1 MYQTMRESDGV
12 GIAAPQVGKSLR
24 LLIVDGA
31 DLAEDM
37 PELEGFKRVM
47 INPVTLWESEET
59 AEYSEGCLSVPNI
72 HADVVRP
79 KSIRV
84 KYYNEKYEQV
94 EEDFTGFAAEVADVE
109 YAPDIE
115 NCEVITIDLNEA
127 LAKALTD
134 MEHIM
139 TRLRTRASSLVRVLV
154 FFIISSYFMG
164 ICRHLCSDEYI
175 GNISCGNYNRQYLKK
190 KGIASHKI

>member
-1 MYQTMRESDGV
+1 MILPIYIYGSGVLREKAAEVDLNNTEGLPELIDNMYQTMRESDGV

-94 EEDFTGFAAEVADVE
+94 EEDFKGFACRLVQHEMDHL
-109 YAPDIE
+109 DGHLF
-115 NCEVITIDLNEA
+115 IDHVSQIRKKMIQSKLNNIA
-127 LAKALTD
+127 AGKV
-134 MEHIM
+134 
-139 TRLRTRASSLVRVLV
+139 RTHYRIV
-154 FFIISSYFMG
+154 
-164 ICRHLCSDEYI
+164 
-175 GNISCGNYNRQYLKK
+175 KK
-190 KGIASHKI
+190 

>member
-1 MYQTMRESDGV
+1 MILPIYIYGSGVLREKAAEVDLNNTEGLSELIDNMYQTMRESDGV

-94 EEDFTGFAAEVADVE
+94 EEDFTSFA
-109 YAPDIE
+109 
-115 NCEVITIDLNEA
+115 
-127 LAKALTD
+127 
-134 MEHIM
+134 
-139 TRLRTRASSLVRVLV
+139 
-154 FFIISSYFMG
+154 
-164 ICRHLCSDEYI
+164 CRMV
-175 GNISCGNYNRQYLKK
+175 
-190 KGIASHKI
+190 

>member
-1 MYQTMRESDGV
+1 MILPIYIYGSGVLREKAAEVDLNNTEGLPELINNMYQTMRESDGV

-94 EEDFTGFAAEVADVE
+94 EEDFTGFACRMVQHEMDHL
-109 YAPDIE
+109 DGHLF
-115 NCEVITIDLNEA
+115 IDHVSQIRKKMIQSKLNNIA
-127 LAKALTD
+127 AGKV
-134 MEHIM
+134 
-139 TRLRTRASSLVRVLV
+139 RTHYRIV
-154 FFIISSYFMG
+154 
-164 ICRHLCSDEYI
+164 
-175 GNISCGNYNRQYLKK
+175 KK
-190 KGIASHKI
+190 

>member
-1 MYQTMRESDGV
+1 MILPIYIYGSGVLREKAAEVDLNNTEGLSELIDNMYQTMRESDGV

-84 KYYNEKYEQV
+84 KY
-94 EEDFTGFAAEVADVE
+94 
-109 YAPDIE
+109 
-115 NCEVITIDLNEA
+115 
-127 LAKALTD
+127 
-134 MEHIM
+134 
-139 TRLRTRASSLVRVLV
+139 
-154 FFIISSYFMG
+154 
-164 ICRHLCSDEYI
+164 
-175 GNISCGNYNRQYLKK
+175 
-190 KGIASHKI
+190 